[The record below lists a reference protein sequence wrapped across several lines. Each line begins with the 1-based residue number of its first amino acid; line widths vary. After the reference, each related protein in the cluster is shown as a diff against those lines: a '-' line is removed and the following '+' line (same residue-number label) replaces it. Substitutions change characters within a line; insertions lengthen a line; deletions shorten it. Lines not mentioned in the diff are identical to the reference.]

1 VSCLLYP
8 LDHGYL
14 LHKPIN
20 CLFHFFVLQLAK
32 IMAKIMA
39 KKLAKKLVKK
49 MAKKLAKKLAKV
61 NPLT

>member
-32 IMAKIMA
+32 IMAK
-39 KKLAKKLVKK
+39 KLAKKLVKK